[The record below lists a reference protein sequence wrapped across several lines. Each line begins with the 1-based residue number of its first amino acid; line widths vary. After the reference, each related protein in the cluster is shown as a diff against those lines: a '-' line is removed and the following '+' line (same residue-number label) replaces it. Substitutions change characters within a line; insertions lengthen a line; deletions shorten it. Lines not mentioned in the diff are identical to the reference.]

1 MESKRQQKVSKLLVK
16 ELGTIIQRQLEGISN
31 GVMITVT
38 KVNVTPD
45 LSIARVYL
53 SIFGA
58 TDGNLFLKDVVRPQT
73 KEIRFLLGQ
82 NIRHQVRIIPTLDF
96 FLDDSLDYIER
107 IDELLKQ

>member
-1 MESKRQQKVSKLLVK
+1 MSKLLVK
-16 ELGTIIQRQLEGISN
+16 ELGTIIQKHLGDALN
-31 GVMITVT
+31 GALVTVT
-38 KVNVTPD
+38 KVTVTPD

-53 SIFGA
+53 SIFGPK
-58 TDGNLFLKDVVRPQT
+58 DGQLFLKDVIRPQT

>member
-1 MESKRQQKVSKLLVK
+1 MESQRQQKVSKLLVK
-16 ELGTIIQRQLEGISN
+16 ELGTIIQRHFADTLN
-31 GVMITVT
+31 GVLVTVT
-38 KVNVTPD
+38 KVSVTPD

-53 SIFGA
+53 SIFG
-58 TDGNLFLKDVVRPQT
+58 TPDGKQILKDIIRPQT

-82 NIRHQVRIIPTLDF
+82 NIRHQVRIIPALDF

>member
-1 MESKRQQKVSKLLVK
+1 MESQRQQKVSKLLVK
-16 ELGTIIQRQLEGISN
+16 ELGTIIQRHLEGNSN

-58 TDGNLFLKDVVRPQT
+58 PDGNLFLKDVVRPQT